1 MLNTFKKSK
10 LSTIALV
17 LMITLSAL
25 LIALPTASAQA
36 THKQSY
42 PYIGAIPNPVGVNQQ
57 VLLHVGIT
65 DSTQTTED
73 GFTGLTVT
81 VTDPEGHEETLG
93 PFRTDSTGGTGG
105 VFTPTMAGTYK
116 LVTNFPAQ
124 WYNYTGFYYGMPVES
139 ATYYEE
145 AHSEVLELIVED
157 VQIEYYPAANLPE
170 EYWTRPID
178 SQLREWNTIAG
189 NWLMT
194 PNNLCAPYNDEA
206 PNTVHI
212 LWRNTLTTGG
222 LVGGELGAHS
232 FETGDAYEGFW
243 SNSVVLGGK
252 LYYNKYKSGYPT
264 QEVVAIDLHTG
275 EELWCKTLGNNEQVA
290 FGQTMFWSSYNYHGT
305 FDYIW
310 TLDSA
315 PGLMGLSANN
325 WHAYD
330 PINGELVYSMENVP
344 GGHLVIG
351 PNGEFLIY
359 TVNLNAGWMT
369 MWNSTH
375 VVSDSGSWMGGFSGA
390 GYGTYN
396 GTDGYQWNVTI
407 PTDLVG
413 TAQAV
418 VGDRIIGVDVGPLF
432 VQDSDGSPIEMWG
445 IDLSEGTEGAVIFD
459 TTWTPPAGGNLSFLW
474 STASF
479 EDGVFVISAKE
490 SRTHYAFNIDNG
502 DLEWSTDPQFY
513 MDMWVENAFINLGV
527 NIAYN
532 KLFSIGYGGTVYCY
546 DITDGSL
553 LWNYDAV
560 DTYSE
565 ILWGNRWPLDTLFFT
580 DEKVYIAHSEH
591 SPLDPKARG
600 APFICLDVNTGDE
613 IFRVD
618 GVVRSTVWGGDAVIG
633 DSIIATMNT
642 YDQQI
647 YAFGKGASQLTAEIQ
662 DNVVSLGSNVLVTG
676 TVMDVSPGTNE
687 AGLTIRFPDGVPA
700 ISDEDMGDW
709 MKYVYQQAERPAAAT
724 GVTVILSAITPD
736 GNCTD
741 IDRTISDS
749 YGNYAL
755 AFKPEMEGTYTIFAT
770 FEGSEGYYGDTETT
784 YVNIGPAPTPATPID
799 NEPVDNDPVDNE
811 EPITGFLTTEV
822 AIIAAVVVA
831 AVIGVAAYWML
842 KRK

>member
-1 MLNTFKKSK
+1 MLNAFKKSK

-17 LMITLSAL
+17 LMITLSTL
-25 LIALPTASAQA
+25 MIALPTASAQA
-36 THKQSY
+36 THKQAY
-42 PYIGAIPNPVGVNQQ
+42 PYIGAIPNPVGVNQM
-57 VLLHVGIT
+57 VLLHIGIT

-73 GFTGLTVT
+73 GFENLTVT
-81 VTDPEGHEETLG
+81 VTDPEGNTQTLG
-93 PFRTDSTGGTGG
+93 PYTTDSTGGTGD
-105 VFTPTMAGTYK
+105 VFTPSMAGTYQ

-124 WYNYTGFYYGMPVES
+124 WYNYTGTYYGMPVTY

-145 AHSEVLELIVED
+145 AHSDVLELIVED
-157 VQIEYYPAANLPE
+157 VQVEYYPAASLPE

-194 PNNLCAPYNDEA
+194 PDNLYAQYNDDA

-212 LWRNTLTTGG
+212 LWRKTLTTGG
-222 LVGGELGAHS
+222 LVGGELGDHS

-243 SNSVVLGGK
+243 SNSVVVAGK

-264 QEVVAIDLHTG
+264 QEVVAVDLHTG

-290 FGQTMFWSSYNYHGT
+290 YGQTFFWSSYNYHGT

-315 PGLMGLSANN
+315 PGIMGLSSTN

-330 PINGELVYSMENVP
+330 PINGELVYSMEGVP
-344 GGHLVIG
+344 GGHLVVG

-359 TVNLNAGWMT
+359 TVGSGYMT

-375 VVSDSGSWMGGFSGA
+375 VVSDSGSWMAGFSGA
-390 GYGTYN
+390 GFGTYN
-396 GTDGYQWNVTI
+396 ASAGYQWNVTI

-413 TAQAV
+413 TAHAV
-418 VGDRIIGVDVGPLF
+418 VGDRIIGVDVGSTF
-432 VQDSDGSPIEMWG
+432 VQDSDGTPIEMWALD
-445 IDLSEGTEGAVIFD
+445 ISEGNEGEVLFD

-474 STASF
+474 SAASF

-490 SRTHYAFNIDNG
+490 SRTHYAFDIDTG
-502 DLEWSTDPQFY
+502 DLAWSTDPQFY

-532 KLFSIGYGGTVYCY
+532 KLFSVGYGGTVYCY

-553 LWNYDAV
+553 LWTYDAV

-565 ILWGNRWPLDTLFFT
+565 ILWGNSWPLDTLFFA

-600 APFICLDVNTGDE
+600 APFICLDANTGDE
-613 IFRVD
+613 VFRVD
-618 GVVRSTVWGGDAVIG
+618 GIVRSTVWGGDAVIG

-662 DNVVSLGSNVLVTG
+662 NNVVSLGSVALVTG

-687 AGLTIRFPDGVPA
+687 AGLAIRFPDGVAA
-700 ISDEDMGDW
+700 ISDADMGDW
-709 MKYVYQQAERPAAAT
+709 MKYVYQQAARPDDAE
-724 GVTVILSAITPD
+724 GVEVVLSAVTPD
-736 GNCTD
+736 GNCID
-741 IDRTISDS
+741 IDRTTSDS
-749 YGNYAL
+749 YGNWAL
-755 AFKPEMEGTYTIFAT
+755 AFTPEMEGTYTIIAT
-770 FEGSEGYYGDTETT
+770 FEGSEGYYGSTQTT
-784 YVNIGPAPTPATPID
+784 YLNVGPAPTAATPID
-799 NEPVDNDPVDNE
+799 NEPVDEPVDTE
-811 EPITGFLTTEV
+811 EPTGFVISTEL
-822 AIIAAVVVA
+822 AIIAAVAVA
-831 AVIGVAAYWML
+831 AVIGVAAYFLL